1 MSRTANLR
9 RQHDAAV
16 AIVGEMNRLLSDRP
30 GIEARDGAV
39 QATLLLAK
47 LTGLLRIHFAQEDR
61 QLYPALMASGRGGV
75 AAVARRF
82 FEEMGSLGPTYGAFS
97 QRWASAEQVLSDPR
111 GFRRESRTVFAALA
125 DRITRENDQLY
136 PLADAQI
143 DDGVPLRAA

>member
-16 AIVGEMNRLLSDRP
+16 VIVGELSTLIAARP
-30 GIEARDGAV
+30 GIEARDGAF

-61 QLYPALMASGRGGV
+61 QLYPSLMASGRGGV
-75 AAVARRF
+75 AEVARRF
-82 FEEMGSLGPTYGAFS
+82 FEEMGSLGPTYGEFV
-97 QRWASAEQVLSDPR
+97 QRWTSATDILSDPR
-111 GFRRESRTVFAALA
+111 AFRRESKAIFAALA
-125 DRITRENDQLY
+125 DRITRENEQLY

>member
-16 AIVGEMNRLLSDRP
+16 TIVGEINNLLLARP
-30 GIEARDGAV
+30 GVEVRDGAF

-75 AAVARRF
+75 AEVARRF
-82 FEEMGSLGPTYGAFS
+82 FEEMGDLGPTYGAYA
-97 QRWASAEQVLSDPR
+97 QRWASADQILSDPR
-111 GFRRESRTVFAALA
+111 GFRRESKTVFTALA
-125 DRITRENDQLY
+125 DRITRENEQLY

-143 DDGVPLRAA
+143 DEGVPLRAA